1 MTMASGCAFA
11 QRHGSS
17 AASAAQKQP
26 NPILSINTTPLKTW
40 NYFQLSTLLTM
51 RRTAVDVVDP
61 KTNLTNVYEGVPLKE
76 LVSGTQHYQLEVYRD
91 FWAFKD
97 KHVVLSS
104 SLSVQSDVIVAD
116 TINGKRL
123 RTDHPF
129 CLIARNDRGD
139 PIVVRNLAYLR
150 LTRTQ

>member
-1 MTMASGCAFA
+1 MARLRAALLPMTMASGCAFA
-11 QRHGSS
+11 QRYGSS

-26 NPILSINTTPLKTW
+26 NPILSINTTPVKTW

-91 FWAFKD
+91 FWAFKGQARRAKFESQCAIRCD
-97 KHVVLSS
+97 RSRHNQWKKTKDRSSVLLDSEE
-104 SLSVQSDVIVAD
+104 
-116 TINGKRL
+116 
-123 RTDHPF
+123 
-129 CLIARNDRGD
+129 
-139 PIVVRNLAYLR
+139 
-150 LTRTQ
+150 